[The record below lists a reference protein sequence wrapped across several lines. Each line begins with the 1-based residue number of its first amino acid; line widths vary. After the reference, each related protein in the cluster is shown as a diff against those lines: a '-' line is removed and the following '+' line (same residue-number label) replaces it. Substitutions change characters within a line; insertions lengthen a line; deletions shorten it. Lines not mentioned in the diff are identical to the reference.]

1 MSRLQERQT
10 GNDVIHHAIVEDEVI
25 GAIEA
30 QVQTGI
36 GVSGHVVEF
45 DDILGAIGEHVQAV
59 HIPLQHVASYGIIA
73 AGREEVYAVSAI
85 PVGHIIRD
93 EVVVGVGEIY
103 SVPTLAAQAVKAGII
118 SRDGIAVGEDKG
130 NAGLSTMD
138 DRIVGNSTTEN
149 TIELYSI
156 KSVSDNEAGYANI
169 VSLYIYAGIPI
180 SCPDNRTVTNQIK
193 ALLYGYFVVS
203 SRRYLESIA
212 NGGSIYRG
220 LQIRAYVYRGT
231 IRD

>member
-1 MSRLQERQT
+1 LSRLQERQT
-10 GNDVIHHAIVEDEVI
+10 SNDVIHHAIVEDEVV

-45 DDILGAIGEHVQAV
+45 NDILGTIGEHVQAV
-59 HIPLQHVASYGIIA
+59 HIPLQDIASYGIIA
-73 AGREEVYAVSAI
+73 AGREEVNAVSAI
-85 PVGHIIRD
+85 SIGHIIRD
-93 EVVVGVGEIY
+93 EVVVRVGEIY

-138 DRIVGNSTTEN
+138 DGVVGNSTTRN
-149 TIELYSI
+149 AIELYSI
-156 KSVSDNEAGYANI
+156 KPVPDDEAGYANI
-169 VSLYIYAGIPI
+169 VRLYIYAGIPI
-180 SCPDNRTVTNQIK
+180 SGPDNRTVTHQVK
-193 ALLYGYFVVS
+193 ALLYGYFVIS

-212 NGGSIYRG
+212 RGGSIYRG
-220 LQIRAYVYRGT
+220 LQIRAYLYRGT